1 MSSGSTAPTLI
12 NSRWLWF
19 NQRVFDL
26 PLVVRRLDIRGD
38 QGFDVNYKDI
48 VTAIV
53 NHVTSISDFYDWS
66 VDYFATALQ
75 LYEEVLDICEFC
87 NRLVL
92 GNWRLDECGCAT
104 LALAAVR
111 LTLKNSLLSFIQI
124 CRQLLTNVRT
134 SSKFMAKLCSFM
146 NKHNQTYLLFFVSD
160 TEFSLENDVMSY
172 QWLSAK
178 REVLESILLEKLH
191 GK

>member
-1 MSSGSTAPTLI
+1 MSSGSTASSLF
-12 NSRWLWF
+12 NYRWPWF

-26 PLVVRRLDIRGD
+26 PLVVRRLDVRGD

-53 NHVTSISDFYDWS
+53 NHVTSFSDFYDWS
-66 VDYFATALQ
+66 VDYVATALQ

-146 NKHNQTYLLFFVSD
+146 NNHNQTYLLFFVSD
-160 TEFSLENDVMSY
+160 TEFSLENDVSSM
-172 QWLSAK
+172 
-178 REVLESILLEKLH
+178 
-191 GK
+191 

>member
-1 MSSGSTAPTLI
+1 MSSGSTAPTLS
-12 NSRWLWF
+12 NSRWSWF

-26 PLVVRRLDIRGD
+26 PQVVRRLDIRGD

-53 NHVTSISDFYDWS
+53 NHVTSFSDYYDCS

-134 SSKFMAKLCSFM
+134 SSKFMAKLCLFM
-146 NKHNQTYLLFFVSD
+146 NYHNQTYLLFFVSD

-178 REVLESILLEKLH
+178 REVLESMLLEKFH

>member
-1 MSSGSTAPTLI
+1 MSSGSTAPTLF
-12 NSRWLWF
+12 NSRWPWF
-19 NQRVFDL
+19 NQLVFDL
-26 PLVVRRLDIRGD
+26 PQVVRRLDIRGD

-53 NHVTSISDFYDWS
+53 NHTTSISDFYDWS

-92 GNWRLDECGCAT
+92 GNWRLNECGCAT

-111 LTLKNSLLSFIQI
+111 LTLKNSLLSFIQL

-146 NKHNQTYLLFFVSD
+146 NHHNQTYLLFFVSD
-160 TEFSLENDVMSY
+160 TEFSLENNVMSY

-178 REVLESILLEKLH
+178 REVLESMLLEKLH